1 MVSMILKMTGMTT
14 LYTLLTVFLWM
25 RTADKPMT
33 ALRKIIIGVIFGIC
47 AVLSTHFGVDFN
59 HMMVNVRDI
68 GPLSAG
74 LFFDPVSGVIAG
86 LIGGIERYIAGT
98 YWGIG
103 SYTCIACSVSTCLAG
118 IVAAVTHVFVFKR
131 TRPSALYALFMGAV
145 MEVFHMYVVL
155 ITHRND
161 MDMAFYVVRTCS
173 VPMIVFTAL
182 GMAASA
188 VALQILCNEWKNP
201 FRRMNS
207 EDTPVSRKFQ
217 SWLFAVTILVLI
229 INSVFTFNLQTQS
242 AIQTAHD
249 TLTAVSGDI
258 AQTYVGIER
267 AREGIRNLSE
277 SLVESST
284 QAIAEEI
291 DEAGGAGK
299 MDEAALDSLRELYYL
314 ESVGVI
320 SQDGKLLHSSGQSP
334 LYTGMLSDL
343 ISGKETYQSAR
354 LSSNR
359 VVAGACCIDGFVQC
373 VIDTN
378 IITDM
383 MNQSGLDDTLSL
395 FHIGSTGSFDII
407 SPAGFSIAG
416 AHRNQILPEWNI
428 AKEKLKAGTTFFTEN
443 MFGVDCTCRVEKF
456 EDGSMLLTML
466 PVKEVYSN
474 RDMQTY
480 ESAMADVILFAVI
493 YLLISMLVQSI
504 VVDNIQLVNQSLDKI
519 TAGDL
524 DEVVNVRNA
533 SEFAAL
539 SDGINHTVTALKGY
553 IEAAK
558 KRIEQELEFA
568 RSIQDAALPKNFKY
582 PRTDFELYAMM
593 DPAKEVGGDFYDFYF
608 VDNDHMGLVIA
619 DVSGKGIPAALF
631 MMRAKTAIRS
641 LAESGRAP
649 SEILF
654 RANNTLCDGNDAE
667 MFVTVWI
674 GIIDLRTGD
683 MRCANA
689 GHEYPVLL
697 RAGGEYELFKD
708 KHGVAL
714 GAMEN
719 MRFSEYELKLNPGDR
734 LFVYTDGIP
743 EAIDLDEQ
751 QYGTDRLTAKLNTL
765 RDATMAQTL
774 PAVREDVASF
784 AGKAEQFDDITM
796 LGFAYYG
803 EEGRQAP

>member
-25 RTADKPMT
+25 RTAGKPMT

-343 ISGKETYQSAR
+343 ISGKEAYQSAR

-373 VIDTN
+373 VIDTK

-407 SPAGFSIAG
+407 SPAGFSIVG
-416 AHRNQILPEWNI
+416 AHRNQILPECGMEYRKGEAEGWDHLFHG
-428 AKEKLKAGTTFFTEN
+428 EYVRGRLH
-443 MFGVDCTCRVEKF
+443 
-456 EDGSMLLTML
+456 L
-466 PVKEVYSN
+466 P
-474 RDMQTY
+474 
-480 ESAMADVILFAVI
+480 
-493 YLLISMLVQSI
+493 
-504 VVDNIQLVNQSLDKI
+504 
-519 TAGDL
+519 
-524 DEVVNVRNA
+524 
-533 SEFAAL
+533 
-539 SDGINHTVTALKGY
+539 
-553 IEAAK
+553 
-558 KRIEQELEFA
+558 
-568 RSIQDAALPKNFKY
+568 
-582 PRTDFELYAMM
+582 
-593 DPAKEVGGDFYDFYF
+593 
-608 VDNDHMGLVIA
+608 
-619 DVSGKGIPAALF
+619 
-631 MMRAKTAIRS
+631 
-641 LAESGRAP
+641 
-649 SEILF
+649 
-654 RANNTLCDGNDAE
+654 
-667 MFVTVWI
+667 
-674 GIIDLRTGD
+674 
-683 MRCANA
+683 
-689 GHEYPVLL
+689 
-697 RAGGEYELFKD
+697 GGE
-708 KHGVAL
+708 V
-714 GAMEN
+714 
-719 MRFSEYELKLNPGDR
+719 
-734 LFVYTDGIP
+734 
-743 EAIDLDEQ
+743 
-751 QYGTDRLTAKLNTL
+751 
-765 RDATMAQTL
+765 
-774 PAVREDVASF
+774 
-784 AGKAEQFDDITM
+784 
-796 LGFAYYG
+796 
-803 EEGRQAP
+803 